1 MSALTWR
8 DVWPQWRDR
17 LLARD
22 DVRRWA
28 EALPLTRWIARRRAR
43 QVFDLMAGFVYT
55 QVLLACVRLGL
66 FEHLLAEGPQ
76 PLDRLA
82 RALDLPEDGCDR
94 LLRAAR
100 SLGLLERRSGDR
112 WGLGPLGLPLAT
124 DAGLRALVLHHA
136 ALYRDL
142 DDPVAR
148 LRGDAPPGELAR
160 FWPYAGQPGRDGGA
174 QAAGAYSA
182 LMAATQPM
190 VAAQVLQAHPVGRHR
205 RLLDVGGG
213 EGAFAEQAAA
223 RAPGLQVEVFDLP
236 DVAER
241 ARQRLARAG
250 LAGRSRVWPGSFLH
264 DPLPAGAD
272 LVTLLRV
279 VHDHDDAAVV
289 QLLRAVR
296 ACLAPGGRLLLA
308 EPMAGTPGADA
319 MGDAYFG
326 FYLLAMGQGRPR
338 PVERLE
344 ALLHEAG
351 FGRVRRLA
359 TRMPMLVQV
368 LVAEVG
374 DAVRTADAQSV
385 GVRSA
390 GVRSAGVAPKAH
402 RSVPIPRENQV

>member
-1 MSALTWR
+1 MHASSLSSWR
-8 DVWPQWRDR
+8 DVWPVWRDR
-17 LLARD
+17 LLARS

-55 QVLLACVRLGL
+55 QVLLSGVRLGL
-66 FEHLLAEGPQ
+66 FEHLLQAGPQ
-76 PLDRLA
+76 TTDRLTAFLGLPPDASERLLQAA
-82 RALDLPEDGCDR
+82 RA
-94 LLRAAR
+94 
-100 SLGLLERRSGDR
+100 LGLLERRSGAR

-136 ALYRDL
+136 AVYRDL
-142 DDPVAR
+142 ADPVAL
-148 LRGDAPPGELAR
+148 LRGQAPPGELAR

-174 QAAGAYSA
+174 QTAGDYSA

-190 VAAQVLQAHPVGRHR
+190 VAAQVLQACPVRRHR

-223 RAPGLQVEVFDLP
+223 VAPSLQVEVFDLP
-236 DVAER
+236 AVAER
-241 ARQRLARAG
+241 ARARLAGAG
-250 LAGRSRVWPGSFLH
+250 LAGRSRVWSGSFLH
-264 DPLPAGAD
+264 DPLPTGAD

-279 VHDHDDAAVV
+279 VHDHDDEAVMR
-289 QLLRAVR
+289 LLRAVR

-344 ALLHEAG
+344 ALLREAG
-351 FGRVRRLA
+351 FGQVRRIS
-359 TRMPMLVQV
+359 TRQPLLVQV
-368 LVAEVG
+368 LC
-374 DAVRTADAQSV
+374 AQ
-385 GVRSA
+385 A
-390 GVRSAGVAPKAH
+390 
-402 RSVPIPRENQV
+402 